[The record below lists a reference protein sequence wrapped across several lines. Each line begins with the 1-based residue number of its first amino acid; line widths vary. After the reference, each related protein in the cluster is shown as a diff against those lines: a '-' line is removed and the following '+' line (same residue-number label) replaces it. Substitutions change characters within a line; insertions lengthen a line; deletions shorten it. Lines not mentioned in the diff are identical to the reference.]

1 MISFRRALVLM
12 LTIMG
17 SMAEFERSLT
27 KARCDEGIAKAR
39 RQAKKF
45 GRPSALD
52 DGQRRKIAE
61 RYAIGETKQ
70 LASEYEVGVASIW
83 RALNPSP
90 FAEAAQAAR
99 SERRDVEIAGTAFR
113 RPFSFCGHRD
123 GPAEFIGPRL
133 PRSPPPST
141 PAPRA
146 AHQQPSLGIGSAN
159 WSASQNEER

>member
-1 MISFRRALVLM
+1 MISFRRAPVLM

-39 RQAKKF
+39 RQGKKL

-52 DGQRRKIAE
+52 NGQRRKIAE
-61 RYAIGETKQ
+61 RYAIGETMEQ

-113 RPFSFCGHRD
+113 AALLSLRPPRRASGIHWAAFAAIAAAVD
-123 GPAEFIGPRL
+123 TGP
-133 PRSPPPST
+133 T
-141 PAPRA
+141 
-146 AHQQPSLGIGSAN
+146 GSAPAAFSGH
-159 WSASQNEER
+159 WFGQLVSQPK